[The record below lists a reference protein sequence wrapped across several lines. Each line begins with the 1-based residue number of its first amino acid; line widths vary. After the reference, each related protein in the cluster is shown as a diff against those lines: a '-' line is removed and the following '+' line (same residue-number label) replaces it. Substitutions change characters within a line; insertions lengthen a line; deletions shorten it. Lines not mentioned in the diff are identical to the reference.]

1 MIFLTIWVNS
11 DGFVRKYIN
20 FQKKEKKMK
29 NLKKI
34 LCVALSAI
42 AITATAFTGCSP
54 DENEVK
60 VDNTKTQLYI
70 SNFNGGYGSEWLE
83 EIIERFCAENAET
96 EFESGKKGVQVWVEK
111 HKESGVSLSSKMSGS
126 RNEIYFMEQANY
138 YDMATRGLLLDISD
152 MATEKL
158 TAYGEN
164 VSIEEKLDEN
174 VKDYFKTPQGKYY
187 ALPHYLSSA
196 VLTCDLDVFD
206 EKKLFRGKDGVIGYK
221 STDKELLSEGPDG
234 ISGTSDDGFPATYEE
249 FYELC
254 GVMRQ
259 CGIDPMAWSGL
270 YKFYSTWLVAQMKA
284 DFEGEEAPYSY
295 TFNGKATKLVESI
308 NSDGSINYQP
318 ETEITE
324 ANGYKMFASAGTYY
338 AYDFMYNIV
347 KNQYYYSK
355 SFNDSLSHTD
365 VQSHFLYSRYDKRVT
380 GGKTIGMLVEGTW
393 WVNEAEPTFRAMSSY
408 KDSSLEKR
416 RLAVMPFPKAT
427 KAQIGEQQTLMELTR
442 TLCCINANISQE
454 KIPLAKKFL
463 QYCMTNK
470 SLVESFKLT
479 NVRRSYKMDISGEY
493 DNLSPYAKSVVDTLN
508 NSRIVIPTSSSE
520 FYYKNSSAFI
530 PDEIVATK
538 SEPHP
543 AWAFWSGRKTSKTLF
558 EDICSKYN
566 QITWNVLLGK

>member
-1 MIFLTIWVNS
+1 
-11 DGFVRKYIN
+11 
-20 FQKKEKKMK
+20 MK

-83 EIIERFCAENAET
+83 EIIERFCAENEET

-152 MATEKL
+152 MTTEKL

-164 VSIEEKLDEN
+164 VSIEEKLDDN
-174 VKDYFKTPQGKYY
+174 VKSYFKTPQGKYY

-295 TFNGKATKLVESI
+295 TFNGKATKLVESV

-355 SFNDSLSHTD
+355 SFNDSLSYGRA
-365 VQSHFLYSRYDKRVT
+365 VAFSLQSLRQARYR
-380 GGKTIGMLVEGTW
+380 W
-393 WVNEAEPTFRAMSSY
+393 
-408 KDSSLEKR
+408 
-416 RLAVMPFPKAT
+416 
-427 KAQIGEQQTLMELTR
+427 
-442 TLCCINANISQE
+442 
-454 KIPLAKKFL
+454 
-463 QYCMTNK
+463 
-470 SLVESFKLT
+470 
-479 NVRRSYKMDISGEY
+479 
-493 DNLSPYAKSVVDTLN
+493 
-508 NSRIVIPTSSSE
+508 
-520 FYYKNSSAFI
+520 
-530 PDEIVATK
+530 
-538 SEPHP
+538 
-543 AWAFWSGRKTSKTLF
+543 
-558 EDICSKYN
+558 
-566 QITWNVLLGK
+566 